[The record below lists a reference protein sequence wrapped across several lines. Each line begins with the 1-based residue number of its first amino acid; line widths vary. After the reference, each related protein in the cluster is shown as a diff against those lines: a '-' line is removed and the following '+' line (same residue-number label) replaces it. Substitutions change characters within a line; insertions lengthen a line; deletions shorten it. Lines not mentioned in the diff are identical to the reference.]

1 MWSGCICGALFFAVA
16 VVVFSAQ
23 LAAANF
29 VFQLELRDVITRG
42 NCKKFLDEFSAACE
56 TYLSTFC
63 LRLQSE
69 TSGCS
74 LGSSE
79 RYGPGFN
86 FPITRK
92 ISSTRL
98 WPVSPGIN
106 N

>member
-1 MWSGCICGALFFAVA
+1 MLPASFCVCKALCCALS
-16 VVVFSAQ
+16 VVVLSAQ

-29 VFQLELRDVITRG
+29 VFRFELSSVTTHG
-42 NCKKFLDEFSAACE
+42 NCAGIDDLSPACE

-74 LGSSE
+74 LGSSG

-86 FPITRK
+86 FPITRQ
-92 ISSTRL
+92 ISSTSS
-98 WPVSPGIN
+98 WPVSL
-106 N
+106 